1 MTHSLLI
8 FADPLEVD
16 MPPIHSNNSASVYY
30 GVGRHDVN
38 LQLTSNK
45 DVYVAGGAFL
55 FNKDPSQPV
64 FYTSGSSSH
73 SHISIRG
80 RGVVSGKL
88 SDPGTYLMTLCGS
101 YHEVNGITILD
112 AQSQSHLQIN
122 APWSCSAG
130 WSGSAIG
137 AKISNVKVMG
147 WQYADGIYAGK
158 GSHVSHIFTK
168 VNDDGVKPF
177 ESDSLFED
185 LTIWQQTNGWAIMV
199 SWITEGIQSNITV
212 RNAAVIHDG
221 HTYDYAVPGCDPCYS
236 NQASIGAV
244 HGGSGTVK
252 DVLLENIYLE
262 DQVWRP
268 LWFGIDKNQ
277 WASEGTGKLESWTI
291 KNLNVYNGAYRDSQ
305 ILGKKGDD
313 LENSNGMTGMGWRS
327 SLQSKE
333 SRVSDIYFKD
343 FQMEGTVARSLK
355 DASIEVIG
363 TTSNIRVFPYGPTD
377 SVAYV

>member
-1 MTHSLLI
+1 M
-8 FADPLEVD
+8 
-16 MPPIHSNNSASVYY
+16 
-30 GVGRHDVN
+30 
-38 LQLTSNK
+38 
-45 DVYVAGGAFL
+45 
-55 FNKDPSQPV
+55 
-64 FYTSGSSSH
+64 
-73 SHISIRG
+73 
-80 RGVVSGKL
+80 
-88 SDPGTYLMTLCGS
+88 
-101 YHEVNGITILD
+101 
-112 AQSQSHLQIN
+112 
-122 APWSCSAG
+122 
-130 WSGSAIG
+130 
-137 AKISNVKVMG
+137 
-147 WQYADGIYAGK
+147 
-158 GSHVSHIFTK
+158 
-168 VNDDGVKPF
+168 
-177 ESDSLFED
+177 
-185 LTIWQQTNGWAIMV
+185 
-199 SWITEGIQSNITV
+199 
-212 RNAAVIHDG
+212 
-221 HTYDYAVPGCDPCYS
+221 
-236 NQASIGAV
+236 
-244 HGGSGTVK
+244 
-252 DVLLENIYLE
+252 E